1 MNESNAEAPAANN
14 PNKAYITTIGGRR
27 FDPVDPARGDIDIG
41 DIAHS
46 LSLIC
51 RANGHFRVFF
61 SVARHCINCAKEA
74 EARGYSPRVKLLC
87 LLHDAT
93 EAYIGDMTRP
103 LKRQLPY
110 YCLCEKQL
118 YRNILTGLGIAEP
131 NETEESLVKA
141 VDDAMLY
148 HEFLTFNGDRLMTV
162 PPVIHVPI
170 EQSERSFAETK
181 EEYLQLYRILREET
195 GIC

>member
-1 MNESNAEAPAANN
+1 MATS
-14 PNKAYITTIGGRR
+14 KTFITTIGGRS
-27 FDPVDPARGDIDIG
+27 FDPLAPAAEDIDIG

-51 RANGHFRVFF
+51 RANGHFREFF

-74 EARGYSPRVKLLC
+74 AACGYSARVQLLC

-110 YCLCEKQL
+110 YCECEAL
-118 YRNILTGLGIAEP
+118 LHGRILERFGIPSEDP
-131 NETEESLVKA
+131 SESGA
-141 VDDAMLY
+141 VRKIDDSMLY
-148 HEFLTFNGDRLMTV
+148 HEFLLFNGDRLSDL
-162 PPVIHVPI
+162 PPEIHVEI
-170 EQSERSFAETK
+170 AHSEQEFHRTG
-181 EEYLQLYRILREET
+181 EEYLALFEELMREAGYT
-195 GIC
+195 KC